1 MDFGRPSVEPPFET
15 LEFKFKSKLKNFPMS
30 DVTGRLS
37 QNMGFRVPVHIL
49 VVLGKT
55 YAQIFFQM
63 FLYGSMWFLMG
74 YLKMNSDLWSHC
86 TLVHFGSKY
95 LKKSPIRKVEFSS
108 VKFWCSSEWLTK
120 LFLINSFVENLFP
133 YRLRQTA
140 SQTDEPALRKV
151 KNTGTIEF

>member
-1 MDFGRPSVEPPFET
+1 MPSYELSFET
-15 LEFKFKSKLKNFPMS
+15 LKSKFKSKLNNFPLGGM
-30 DVTGRLS
+30 VGRLS
-37 QNMGFRVPVHIL
+37 QNMGFRVPIHIL

-108 VKFWCSSEWLTK
+108 VKF
-120 LFLINSFVENLFP
+120 
-133 YRLRQTA
+133 
-140 SQTDEPALRKV
+140 
-151 KNTGTIEF
+151 